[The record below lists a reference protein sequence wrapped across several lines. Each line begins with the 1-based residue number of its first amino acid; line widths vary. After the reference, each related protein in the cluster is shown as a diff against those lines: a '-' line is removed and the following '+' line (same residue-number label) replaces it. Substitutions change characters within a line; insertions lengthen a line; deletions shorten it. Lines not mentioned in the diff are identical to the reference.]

1 MYFTHEPVLLPEVLR
16 FLNPQPG
23 EIVVDA
29 TVGGGGHAYALLERL
44 QPGGFLLGLDRD
56 AEAIRAASL
65 KLKPFGTKVKLFQAS
80 FSLLPSILEQEGLKG
95 VDGLLFDLGVSS
107 YQLERVERG
116 FTYQAEAPLDMRMD
130 RRQDLTAAEIVNTWP
145 EEELARILKEY
156 GEERWASRIAR
167 FIVKARQRTP
177 IRTTLQLVEIVK
189 AAIPARFRRTGPHPA
204 RRTFQALRIA
214 VNDEL
219 GELQRTLA
227 KLDRLLNPGGRVVVI
242 SFHSLEDRIVKHAFK
257 DFSGKLLEILTP
269 KPVVPSLE
277 EIKRNPRARS
287 AKLRAAQR
295 VLKDLVGE

>member
-1 MYFTHEPVLLPEVLR
+1 MNFVHKPVLLTEVLR

-23 EIVVDA
+23 EIFVDA

-56 AEAIRAASL
+56 GEAIQVASL
-65 KLKPFGTKVKLFQAS
+65 RLKPFGDKVKLFQAS

-130 RRQDLTAAEIVNTWP
+130 RRQELTAAEIVNTWP
-145 EEELARILKEY
+145 EEELTRILREY
-156 GEERWASRIAR
+156 GEERWAARIAH
-167 FIVKARQRTP
+167 FIVKARKKTP

-227 KLDRLLNPGGRVVVI
+227 KLDLLLNPGGRVVVI
-242 SFHSLEDRIVKHAFK
+242 SFHSLEDRIVKQTFK
-257 DFSGKLLEILTP
+257 DLSGKLLEILTS

-277 EIKRNPRARS
+277 EIKHNPRARS
-287 AKLRAAQR
+287 AKLRAARR
-295 VLKDLVGE
+295 VLKDRVGE